1 MIINLWTYGERE
13 CPIERKKEYAAPFS
27 NFYKVKADFQVDYE
41 GMVCGQF
48 FNAYPGFDRS
58 WLNYKII
65 GQDVVDSNEINLIC
79 LPFYGWDY
87 QHEFPRI
94 LSENQH
100 LIDFAISNNVKILAV
115 YLREHVGL
123 GWRLEE
129 EMKRY
134 DIYNKISPKH
144 FKICVNSYSND
155 HYKNLEENG
164 GKLQEYIWYID
175 VFDKDMGMKITGG
188 DLSIDSK
195 FDIFRNF
202 KYKFCFPFGSLYH
215 RPFRIEALKL
225 LIENELIDRDDIF
238 YTITEL
244 NAEPHIEHFLKN
256 SSVSNNDFIL
266 DETKQYLINYGLEK
280 IFIYKAYLDDG
291 HPDIPHGENEDKVFV
306 ISNSHHTPIQFNQ
319 SCVQVIFETRLHD
332 HSITEK
338 VYKPLFLG
346 QPFLWHAQPHL
357 KDYLESIG
365 YRFYPWIDYSFDK
378 IEDPMKRLYALF
390 NEIKRLDNVDLVME
404 IKKHSHIINR
414 HNRKVFRERM
424 VDATEFEKFLKV
436 LQS

>member
-13 CPIERKKEYAAPFS
+13 CPIERKKEYDAPFS
-27 NFYKVKADFQVDYE
+27 NFYKVKVDFQIDYE

-48 FNAYPGFDRS
+48 FDQYHNFDRS
-58 WLNYKII
+58 WLTYKII
-65 GQDVVDSNEINLIC
+65 GQDVVNHDEINLIC

-94 LSENQH
+94 LSENQN
-100 LIDFAISNNVKILAV
+100 LIDFAVKNNVKILAV

-123 GWRLEE
+123 GRQLEE
-129 EMKRY
+129 EMKKY
-134 DIYNKISPKH
+134 DIYNKISPEH

-155 HYKNLEENG
+155 QYEDLTENG
-164 GKLQEYIWYID
+164 GKLKDYIWYVD
-175 VFDKDMGMKITGG
+175 SFDKSIANYITENRL
-188 DLSIDSK
+188 DINSK

-202 KYKFCFPFGSLYH
+202 KYKFCFPFGSLHH
-215 RPFRIEALKL
+215 RPYRIEAFKL
-225 LIENELIDRDDIF
+225 LIEKELINRDDIF
-238 YTITEL
+238 YTVTEL
-244 NAEPHIEHFLKN
+244 NAQNHIENFLKSSSN
-256 SSVSNNDFIL
+256 SNTDYIL
-266 DETKQYLINYGLEK
+266 EETKQYLIDYGLEK
-280 IFIYKAYLDDG
+280 VYTYKAYGDDG
-291 HPDIPHGENEDKVFV
+291 NRDSVDEGYA
-306 ISNSHHTPIQFNQ
+306 ISHSFHTPIQFVQ
-319 SCVQVIFETRLHD
+319 SCIQVIFETRLYD

-338 VYKPLFLG
+338 TYRPLFLG

-378 IEDPMKRLYALF
+378 IEDPLKRLHALF
-390 NEIKRLDNVDLVME
+390 DEIKRLDSIDLVME

-424 VDATEFEKFLKV
+424 IDTTEFDTL
-436 LQS
+436 LGII